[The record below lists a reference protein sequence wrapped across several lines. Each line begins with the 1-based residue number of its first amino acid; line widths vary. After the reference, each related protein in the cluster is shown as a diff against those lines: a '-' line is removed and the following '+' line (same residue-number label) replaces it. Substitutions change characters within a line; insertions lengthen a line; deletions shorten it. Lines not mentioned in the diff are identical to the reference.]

1 MLREIER
8 ILELLR
14 MLKATVISKGFSFDE
29 KYKIELESYRILLKY
44 AIHHIL
50 NGSRKNMNICS
61 S

>member
-1 MLREIER
+1 MEEMLREIER
-8 ILELLR
+8 ILEWP
-14 MLKATVISKGFSFDE
+14 
-29 KYKIELESYRILLKY
+29 RILLKY